1 MNDQRSLKA
10 IWQIFLL
17 VGSLLW
23 APIWGHWHNVEHGVL
38 RVHSVSTDAHI
49 HHDHGDA
56 HVDTLREQG
65 SDPLGHS
72 AGSDLCQVLDH
83 LAHADHLIASSAAWA
98 MPRLSA
104 QPSIFN
110 ARASVDHERWSRP
123 QVRAPPALI

>member
-1 MNDQRSLKA
+1 MNDQRPFKA

-17 VGSLLW
+17 MGALLW
-23 APIWGHWHNVEHGVL
+23 APIWGQWHGVEHGVL
-38 RVHSVSTDAHI
+38 QTHSVSAAPHI

-56 HVDTLREQG
+56 RADALSEQG

-98 MPRLSA
+98 TPRLSA

-110 ARASVDHERWSRP
+110 VRASVDHERWSRP
-123 QVRAPPALI
+123 QARAPPALI